1 MPEQELIKNEDIK
14 EEVKKEVLEVVEKN
28 EHLYKIDNF
37 DKLIDSVDELKNK
50 LNNKDKKQHIIVEE
64 NNEMHLGGENKN
76 CIVDHRNKKLN
87 NYEIFKKTLNIIDKS
102 ENKKILPFSP
112 KFVNYMREYTKAVEN
127 KKDQKKFMEDNIYE
141 EVKIEA
147 LNIE

>member
-1 MPEQELIKNEDIK
+1 MPEQEIKKDDIK
-14 EEVKKEVLEVVEKN
+14 EDVKKEVVEVVEKN
-28 EHLYKIDNF
+28 EHIYKIDNF
-37 DKLIDSVDELKNK
+37 DKLIDSVEELKNK
-50 LNNKDKKQHIIVEE
+50 INNKDKKQPVVIEE

-87 NYEIFKKTLNIIDKS
+87 NYEIFKKTLNIIDKN

-127 KKDQKKFMEDNIYE
+127 KKDEKQFMAENIFE